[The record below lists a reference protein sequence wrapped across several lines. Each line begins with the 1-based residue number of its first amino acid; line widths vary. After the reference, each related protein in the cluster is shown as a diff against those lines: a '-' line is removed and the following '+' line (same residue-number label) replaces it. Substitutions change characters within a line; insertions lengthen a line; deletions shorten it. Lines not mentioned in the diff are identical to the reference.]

1 MSDHIRASWENA
13 SAVDLCW
20 FMTLLTKRHM
30 QCWYSLCPDFERFHW
45 VIQAKMNLMIFW
57 LLLGTSMSVGLCPP
71 RLMAACLYIQPSD
84 FNDES
89 LKSVSGIS
97 WVSIFFFPKMHINE
111 TTKTGITLF
120 CLMLRWRKRLCFLQI
135 YSKKVGKYGLCFSQI
150 HSEKVDKRHCS

>member
-1 MSDHIRASWENA
+1 M
-13 SAVDLCW
+13 
-20 FMTLLTKRHM
+20 KRHM
-30 QCWYSLCPDFERFHW
+30 QCWYLLCPDFERFYW
-45 VIQAKMNLMIFW
+45 VIQARMHLMVLW

-71 RLMAACLYIQPSD
+71 RLMAACLYIQPCD
-84 FNDES
+84 LWWVFKECFWNIMGFNF
-89 LKSVSGIS
+89 L
-97 WVSIFFFPKMHINE
+97 FPKKYINE